1 MQEEHTTQQQDPQPY
16 IYVYDST
23 DRSNRFT
30 REQAARRQAASIKQP
45 LSESQF
51 AHRPPVMLEE
61 VRLVESAHA
70 VGACRASSRIL
81 PRQLK
86 IHNS

>member
-30 REQAARRQAASIKQP
+30 REQAARRKAGGINKATFVG
-45 LSESQF
+45 ESVC
-51 AHRPPVMLEE
+51 PSP
-61 VRLVESAHA
+61 
-70 VGACRASSRIL
+70 SSDA
-81 PRQLK
+81 
-86 IHNS
+86 

>member
-1 MQEEHTTQQQDPQPY
+1 MSMIAQIGATGLHVSKRHEG
-16 IYVYDST
+16 
-23 DRSNRFT
+23 
-30 REQAARRQAASIKQP
+30 RQAASIKQP

>member
-1 MQEEHTTQQQDPQPY
+1 MSMIAQIGATGLHVSKRHEG
-16 IYVYDST
+16 
-23 DRSNRFT
+23 
-30 REQAARRQAASIKQP
+30 RQAAKQP